1 MPCSKVV
8 IWAKRVAFIEAF
20 SRTTGSLFFCKLSS
34 MASTEEKPCCLAS
47 ADELETSVRSVS
59 SKLRKMGYDVELA
72 SANASKSFSDEQ
84 EATLS
89 NFVTDNSGVYTYA
102 EIASNFEGG
111 AFSAKSIQGKI
122 LSMQLT
128 EHVKPAPKVETV
140 KTYSEDEESQ
150 FISMVN
156 DGAFIEDIAEGLGRS
171 VNSIRGKALS
181 LLRAG
186 EINAIPKQ
194 EHTKGSSKADPLA
207 DVEINDMTVEEIADE
222 IGKTVRGVKTM
233 LTRRGL
239 QCADYNGAARK
250 EIG

>member
-1 MPCSKVV
+1 
-8 IWAKRVAFIEAF
+8 
-20 SRTTGSLFFCKLSS
+20 
-34 MASTEEKPCCLAS
+34 
-47 ADELETSVRSVS
+47 
-59 SKLRKMGYDVELA
+59 MGYDVELA

-102 EIASNFEGG
+102 EIAENFEGG
-111 AFSAKSIQGKI
+111 HFSAKSIQGKI

-150 FISMVN
+150 FVSLVN
-156 DGAFIEDIAEGLGRS
+156 DGAFIEDIAEAMGRS

-194 EHTKGSSKADPLA
+194 KECKGSSKADPLA
-207 DVEINDMTVEEIADE
+207 GVDIDGMTVEEIADE

>member
-1 MPCSKVV
+1 MALPKWTDERTQQLTDFVGSESPVSQ
-8 IWAKRVAFIEAF
+8 ATVANA
-20 SRTTGSLFFCKLSS
+20 
-34 MASTEEKPCCLAS
+34 

-59 SKLRKMGYDVELA
+59 SKLRKMGFDVELA
-72 SANASKSFSDEQ
+72 SASQSKAFSDEQ
-84 EATLS
+84 ESTLS
-89 NFVTDNSGVYTYA
+89 NFVQDNSGSYTYA
-102 EIASNFEGG
+102 EIAENFEGG

-140 KTYSEDEESQ
+140 KSYNEDEEAT
-150 FISMVN
+150 FVNMVN
-156 DGAFIEDIAEGLGRS
+156 DGAYIEQIADSLGRS

-194 EHTKGSSKADPLA
+194 EHVTGNSKADPLA
-207 DVEINDMTVEEIADE
+207 DMDISEMSVEDIADE

>member
-1 MPCSKVV
+1 MALPKWTDERTQQLTDFVGSESPVSQ
-8 IWAKRVAFIEAF
+8 ATVANA
-20 SRTTGSLFFCKLSS
+20 
-34 MASTEEKPCCLAS
+34 

-59 SKLRKMGYDVELA
+59 SKLRKMGFDVELA
-72 SANASKSFSDEQ
+72 SASQSKAFSDEQ
-84 EATLS
+84 ESTLS
-89 NFVTDNSGVYTYA
+89 NFVQDNSGSYTYA
-102 EIASNFEGG
+102 EIAENFEGG
-111 AFSAKSIQGKI
+111 HFSAKSIQGKI

-140 KTYSEDEESQ
+140 KSYNEDEEAT
-150 FISMVN
+150 FVNMVN
-156 DGAFIEDIAEGLGRS
+156 DGAYIEQIAESLGRS

-194 EHTKGSSKADPLA
+194 EHVTGNSKADPLA
-207 DVEINDMTVEEIADE
+207 DMDISDMSVEDIADE

-250 EIG
+250 

>member
-1 MPCSKVV
+1 MALPKWTDERTQALVDFVGSESP
-8 IWAKRVAFIEAF
+8 ISQDTVANA
-20 SRTTGSLFFCKLSS
+20 
-34 MASTEEKPCCLAS
+34 

-102 EIASNFEGG
+102 EIAENFEGG
-111 AFSAKSIQGKI
+111 HFSAKSIQGKI

-150 FISMVN
+150 FVSLVN
-156 DGAFIEDIAEGLGRS
+156 DGAFIEDIAEAMGRS

-194 EHTKGSSKADPLA
+194 KETKGASKADPLA
-207 DVEINDMTVEEIADE
+207 DLGDVSGMTVEEIATAID
-222 IGKTVRGVKTM
+222 KTARGVKTM

-239 QCADYNGAARK
+239 VAADYDGAAKK
-250 EIG
+250 EKATA

>member
-1 MPCSKVV
+1 MAVPKWTDERTQELTEFVGGESPVSQ
-8 IWAKRVAFIEAF
+8 ATVAEA
-20 SRTTGSLFFCKLSS
+20 
-34 MASTEEKPCCLAS
+34 
-47 ADELETSVRSVS
+47 ADQLETSPRSVS
-59 SKLRKMGYDVELA
+59 SKLRKMGFEVELA
-72 SANASKSFSDEQ
+72 SSVSTRTFSEQ
-84 EATLS
+84 EEATLS
-89 NFVTDNSGVYTYA
+89 AFVTDNSGSYTYA
-102 EIASNFEGG
+102 EIASAFEGG
-111 AFSAKSIQGKI
+111 KYSAKSIQGKI

-140 KTYSEDEESQ
+140 KSYNEDEEAT
-150 FISMVN
+150 FVSMVN
-156 DGAFIEDIAEGLGRS
+156 DGAFIEQIAESLGRS

-194 EHTKGSSKADPLA
+194 EHVTGNSKADPLA
-207 DVEINDMTVEEIADE
+207 DMDISDMSVEDIADE